1 MAEIRITRETVRSVR
16 LEQHHVAD
24 VRVRQSWGT
33 AEFVPDL
40 LVETKVEGD
49 VGRLTS
55 TYSITL
61 KGCVLTGKGALHAT
75 RRAERTWSGET
86 AVKAFRGEHHEG
98 REMREPEFP
107 NELAHLLAGPGAL
120 AQRLDD
126 VRSLGARA

>member
-1 MAEIRITRETVRSVR
+1 MTEIRITRETVRSVR

-49 VGRLTS
+49 LTTS
-55 TYSITL
+55 RAYSITL
-61 KGCVLTGKGALHAT
+61 KGRVLTSKGALHAT

-86 AVKAFRGEHHEG
+86 ALKAFRGEHHEG

-120 AQRLDD
+120 SQRLDD

>member
-1 MAEIRITRETVRSVR
+1 MTEIRITRETVRSVR
-16 LEQHHVAD
+16 LEERHVGN

-40 LVETKVEGD
+40 LVETKIEGD
-49 VGRLTS
+49 LTTS
-55 TYSITL
+55 RAYSITL
-61 KGCVLTGKGALHAT
+61 KGRVLTSKGALHAT

-120 AQRLDD
+120 SQRLDE